1 MYNVF
6 MKKLLSFVIC
16 ILLAFALVFD
26 GGNVVYAAVER
37 VDKALYNFNTE
48 SIVSLVG
55 ANANLAFDEIEKEF
69 EKIDKTFSLNENSEI
84 KKLNQQGYLLGA
96 SDEVVYLLQKA
107 KEIYALT
114 NGAFNPA
121 TYLLTDLWQLSSRFS
136 ENSTDHSTKPYDR
149 EVYSLP
155 DQKYINAFKQLLNFE
170 DIVID
175 CNNVYMP
182 SNKVTVDGV
191 EYGMQIDLGGIVK
204 GYAAQRAKEIA
215 TSFGITNGYISL
227 GGSSI
232 VFLQNNDS
240 QDGNYAVGILDP
252 DNATGYYAKTKV
264 QNVSMS
270 TSGDYQPGKY
280 FELDGKKY
288 CHIIAGKTGAPVD
301 TGIRTVSILCN
312 DPVLA
317 DALTTAVM
325 VKGFDDA
332 KTFVASNYFKT
343 NDIKTAFV
351 YEKDWLFGSRY
362 EMVCNVDKDFF
373 DITSKNVTLCGYI
386 SDGKLVYKP
395 TQPNLWLA
403 ITVIAVVVVAFVVV
417 AIKKAQTQQ
426 KPNFKK
432 QKFFK
437 RADVVLY
444 ALVGIAVVSLFLSF
458 VVFRPKVDLK
468 FINVYHQNN
477 LVYQYNVEKGVGDIV
492 DDTYKQN
499 VLVEKHGEK
508 ITVTIECDGHK
519 NVVQIEKNTA
529 KMKEANCSKTKEC
542 VNSFAPITNGNQTII
557 CDVSHVKIVGVA
569 GGESLIVN
577 G

>member
-1 MYNVF
+1 
-6 MKKLLSFVIC
+6 MKKLFSFVIC
-16 ILLAFALVFD
+16 IVLAFVVAFG
-26 GGNVVYAAVER
+26 GGNVVCAADER

-48 SIVSLVG
+48 NIVSLVG
-55 ANANLAFDEIEKEF
+55 ANANDAFDEIEKEF
-69 EKIDKTFSLNENSEI
+69 NKIDKTFSLNENSQI
-84 KKLNQQGYLLGA
+84 KKLNEQGYITNA

-136 ENSTDHSTKPYDR
+136 ENSTDFEPRPYDR
-149 EVYSLP
+149 PLYTLP

-175 CNNVYMP
+175 GNDVYLP
-182 SNKVTVDGV
+182 DNKVTVDGV
-191 EYGMQIDLGGIVK
+191 DYFMQIDLGGIVK
-204 GYAAQRAKEIA
+204 GYAAQRAKQIA
-215 TSFGITNGYISL
+215 TSFGITKGYVSL

-232 VFLQNNDS
+232 VFLQNADR

-252 DNATGYYAKTKV
+252 DNATGYYAKTNV
-264 QNVSMS
+264 QNVTMS

-288 CHIIAGKTGAPVD
+288 CHIIDGKTGAPVD

-351 YEKDWLFGSRY
+351 FEKDWLFGSRY
-362 EMVCNVDKDFF
+362 EMICNVDKDFF
-373 DITSKNVTLCGYI
+373 DITSNNVTICGYM
-386 SDGKLVYKP
+386 SDGKLVYHP

-403 ITVIAVVVVAFVVV
+403 ITVVALVAIAFVVFAV
-417 AIKKAQTQQ
+417 KKAQSYQ

-437 RADVVLY
+437 KADVVLY
-444 ALVGIAVVSLFLSF
+444 SLVGIAVVSLFLSF
-458 VVFRPKVDLK
+458 VVFRPKLDLK
-468 FINVYHQNN
+468 FVNVYHQNN
-477 LVYQYNVEKGVGDIV
+477 LVYQYDVANGVGGIVDESFAQYLSVEK
-492 DDTYKQN
+492 Q
-499 VLVEKHGEK
+499 GEK
-508 ITVTIECDGHK
+508 TLVTINFDGHK
-519 NVVQIEKNTA
+519 NVVEIEKNTA
-529 KMKEANCSKTKEC
+529 KMKEANCSNTKEC

-569 GGESLIVN
+569 SGESLIIN

>member
-1 MYNVF
+1 

-16 ILLAFALVFD
+16 IVLAFVVAFG
-26 GGNVVYAAVER
+26 GGNDVCAVQER

-55 ANANLAFDEIEKEF
+55 VNANDAFDEIEKEF
-69 EKIDKTFSLNENSEI
+69 NKIDKTFSLNENSQI
-84 KKLNQQGYLLGA
+84 KKLNEQGYLLDAG
-96 SDEVVYLLQKA
+96 DEVVGLLQKA

-136 ENSTDHSTKPYDR
+136 DNSDDFEPRPYDR
-149 EVYSLP
+149 PLYTLP
-155 DQKYINAFKQLLNFE
+155 DDKYITAFKQLLNFE

-175 CNNVYMP
+175 GNDVYLP
-182 SNKVTVDGV
+182 DNKVTVDGV
-191 EYGMQIDLGGIVK
+191 DYSMQIDLGGIVK
-204 GYAAQRAKEIA
+204 GYAAQRAREIA
-215 TSFGITNGYISL
+215 KSFGITNGYVSL

-232 VFLQNNDS
+232 VFFNNANS
-240 QDGNYAVGILDP
+240 KDGKYAVGILDP
-252 DNATGYYAKTKV
+252 DNATGYYAKTNV

-280 FELDGKKY
+280 FQLDGKKY
-288 CHIIAGKTGAPVD
+288 CHIIDGKTGAPVD

-332 KTFVASNYFKT
+332 KTFVASDYFKT

-351 YEKDWLFGSRY
+351 FEKDWLFGSRY
-362 EMVCNVDKDFF
+362 EMICNVEKGFF
-373 DITSKNVTLCGYI
+373 NVTSNNVTVCGYM
-386 SDGKLVYKP
+386 SDGKLVYHP
-395 TQPNLWLA
+395 TQANLWLA
-403 ITVIAVVVVAFVVV
+403 ITVVAIVAIAFVVV
-417 AIKKAQTQQ
+417 AVKKAQSYQ

-437 RADVVLY
+437 KADVVLY
-444 ALVGIAVVSLFLSF
+444 ALVGVAVVSLFLSF
-458 VVFRPKVDLK
+458 VVLRPKLDLK

-477 LVYQYNVEKGVGDIV
+477 LVYQYDVEKGVGGIV
-492 DDTYKQN
+492 DDNYKQH
-499 VLVEKHGEK
+499 VTTEKQGEK
-508 ITVTIECDGHK
+508 ITVTIEYNGHK
-519 NVVQIEKNTA
+519 NVVQIEKNSA
-529 KMKEANCSKTKEC
+529 KMIEANCSNTKEC

-569 GGESLIVN
+569 SGESLIIN

>member
-1 MYNVF
+1 

-16 ILLAFALVFD
+16 IVLAVVVAF
-26 GGNVVYAAVER
+26 GGDNVACAAQER

-55 ANANLAFDEIEKEF
+55 ANASLAFDEIEKEF
-69 EKIDKTFSLNENSEI
+69 EKIDKTFSLNENSQI
-84 KKLNQQGYLLGA
+84 KQLNEQGYLLNA
-96 SDEVVYLLQKA
+96 SDEVVYLIKKA
-107 KEIYALT
+107 QEIYALT

-136 ENSTDHSTKPYDR
+136 DNSTDFESRAYDR
-149 EVYSLP
+149 PLYTLP
-155 DQKYINAFKQLLNFE
+155 EQKYIDAFKGLLNFE

-175 CNNVYMP
+175 GNDIYLP
-182 SNKVTVDGV
+182 DNKVAVDGV
-191 EYGMQIDLGGIVK
+191 DYYMQIDLGGIVK
-204 GYAAQRAKEIA
+204 GYAAQRAQQIA
-215 TSFGITNGYISL
+215 TDFGIENGYISL

-232 VFLQNNDS
+232 VFLKNADR
-240 QDGNYAVGILDP
+240 QDGKYPVGILDP
-252 DNATGYYAKTKV
+252 DNATGYYAKTMV
-264 QNVSMS
+264 QNVGMS

-288 CHIIAGKTGAPVD
+288 CHIIDGKTGAPVD

-312 DPVLA
+312 DPILA

-332 KTFVASNYFKT
+332 KTFIASDYFKT
-343 NDIKTAFV
+343 NDVKTAFV
-351 YEKDWLFGSRY
+351 FEKDWLFGSRY
-362 EMVCNVDKDFF
+362 EMICNVDKNFF
-373 DITSKNVTLCGYI
+373 DVTSNNVTVCGYM
-386 SDGKLVYKP
+386 SDGKLVYNP
-395 TQPNLWLA
+395 TQANLWFA
-403 ITVIAVVVVAFVVV
+403 ITLIAIAVVSLVFV
-417 AIKKAQTQQ
+417 AIKKSQNDHKQ
-426 KPNFKK
+426 NFKK

-437 RADVVLY
+437 KADVVLY
-444 ALVGIAVVSLFLSF
+444 ALVGVAVVSLFLSF
-458 VVFRPKVDLK
+458 VVFRPKLDLK

-477 LVYQYNVEKGVGDIV
+477 LVYQYDVEKGVGGIV
-492 DDTYKQN
+492 DQNYKQN
-499 VLVEKHGEK
+499 VTIEKAGEK
-508 ITVTIECDGHK
+508 TNVTIGYNGHK

-529 KMKEANCSKTKEC
+529 KMIEANCSNTKEC

-569 GGESLIVN
+569 SGESLILN

>member
-1 MYNVF
+1 
-6 MKKLLSFVIC
+6 MKKLLSFVVC

-26 GGNVVYAAVER
+26 GGKVVHAQES

-55 ANANLAFDEIEKEF
+55 ANANDAFAEIEKEF
-69 EKIDKTFSLNENSEI
+69 DKIDKTFSLNENSEI
-84 KKLNQQGYLLGA
+84 KLLNTQGYILGA

-149 EVYSLP
+149 EIYSLP

-170 DIVID
+170 DILID
-175 CNNVYMP
+175 GNDIYLP
-182 SNKVTVDGV
+182 TNKVTVDGV
-191 EYGMQIDLGGIVK
+191 EYSMQIDLGGIVK
-204 GYAAQRAKEIA
+204 GYAAQRAHEIA
-215 TSFGITNGYISL
+215 TSFGITKGYVSL

-232 VFLQNNDS
+232 VFLSNANS

-252 DNATGYYAKTKV
+252 DNATGYYAKTMV
-264 QNVSMS
+264 QNVGMS

-288 CHIIAGKTGAPVD
+288 CHIIDGKTGAPVD

-312 DPVLA
+312 DPVLS

-332 KTFVASNYFKT
+332 KTFISSDFFKT

-351 YEKDWLFGSRY
+351 FEKDWLFGSRY
-362 EMVCNVDKDFF
+362 EMICNVDKDFF
-373 DITSKNVTLCGYI
+373 NVTSNNVTLCGYM
-386 SDGKLVYKP
+386 SEGKLVYNP

-403 ITVIAVVVVAFVVV
+403 ITVIALAVVSLVVV
-417 AIKKAQTQQ
+417 AIKKSQSHQ

-437 RADVVLY
+437 KADVVLY
-444 ALVGIAVVSLFLSF
+444 ALVGVAVVSLFLSF

-468 FINVYHQNN
+468 FVNVYHQNN
-477 LVYQYNVEKGVGDIV
+477 LVYQYDVEKGVGGIT
-492 DDTYKQN
+492 DDSYKQN
-499 VLVEKHGEK
+499 VSVEKTGEK
-508 ITVTIECDGHK
+508 TIITIDYDGHK
-519 NVVQIEKNTA
+519 NVVEIEKNKA
-529 KMKEANCSKTKEC
+529 KMLEANCSKTKEC

-569 GGESLIVN
+569 SGESLILN